1 MTYVIHSTGMKG
13 FLAKDN
19 KTITSDIL
27 QAMRFKSPSDATDA
41 SKRATDIFKRRFDVY
56 DIPET
61 FNFEIAM
68 NTQLD

>member
-1 MTYVIHSTGMKG
+1 MI
-13 FLAKDN
+13 
-19 KTITSDIL
+19 
-27 QAMRFKSPSDATDA
+27 SPSNDATDA